1 MRQNL
6 HKKLLMC
13 CLICCYSFFVKGQIT
28 GKVFQDNNADSR
40 QNPMEKGLIDI
51 MVKAYDAKGK
61 VVQET
66 ITDSSGNYL
75 LTVPTGKKVR
85 VEFTGFA
92 DGMYSSSS
100 NFLNGNL
107 TQFVTSPKSANN
119 VGVFNPS
126 LYDNGGAAAV
136 SVSYTIGNS
145 KDVIGDS
152 ATAVSYYSAV
162 NPTKRYSIATMG
174 QVGSIWGLAYDKTRE
189 KLYMSAFAKRHV
201 GYGKLSTGGIYVYD
215 FATGS
220 IKPFLQASADLQ
232 IYAGADTHTGLGG
245 YFNNG
250 NRFNNI
256 DSVFFDQVGKSSYG
270 GLDVSEDGNYLFFMN
285 LNTRQLMRIAI
296 PRNNTPLKSSD
307 VNSYTF
313 PNDAIMGEIRPFA
326 VKVYSG
332 KVYVGVI
339 HDAFKSQ
346 KVSDLKAV
354 VYEINLS
361 TGGTLKEIFSM
372 SLDYP
377 KGYPEVG
384 YTSRRG
390 WYPWTNDYK
399 KGVVPESNGLWA
411 IYPQPILSDIEF
423 DVDGS
428 MVLGFMDR
436 YGHQGATNAQ
446 TNNPSEYSLLES
458 GGDIIRVALVKG
470 KYVLE
475 NNGKAGGV
483 TTKGKDNNQGPG
495 GGEYYFEDHFAVEKG
510 RTVSE
515 ETASGGL
522 AILPSTGELLATTR
536 EPHQYDWA
544 TQLHGVRYYN
554 NQTGMY
560 TRSVLTPS
568 LGFQKSYG
576 EGDVELVMDAPTTE
590 IGNRAWFDCNEN
602 GIQDPDESP
611 MKEALVELYQNGK
624 QISITSTSASGEYTF
639 GENNVPNGLEIGTDY
654 ELRIALSQTKYQSLQ
669 VTKTNVGT
677 SREIDNDA
685 SVVGTNAVIKV
696 KLEGAGMNTY
706 ALDFGFKCLEKPQA
720 NFTLACSGS
729 AESKDAKITIN
740 KGFNPNDRFD
750 VSKGIT
756 YENDMDYLN
765 AKAIPDNGSLLTEK
779 INLYKSS
786 EYTVR
791 LFNQNCYSDFVIKT
805 TDAKDCYQQILA
817 IETNE
822 EELEAFVIYPNPAT
836 STIKVDYR
844 GKSTGDIT
852 VELVDIQGRVLQDNQ
867 VRKIADI
874 YSTTFDIN
882 DMVSGTYIIT
892 VRGSLETVS
901 KKFIKN

>member
-6 HKKLLMC
+6 YTKVLLC
-13 CLICCYSFFVKGQIT
+13 CLISCYSLFVHGQIT
-28 GKVFQDNNADSR
+28 GKVYNDNNADSR
-40 QNPMEKGLIDI
+40 QNPTEKGVADI
-51 MVKAYDAKGK
+51 VVKAFDAKGK
-61 VVQET
+61 VVHET
-66 ITDSSGNYL
+66 ITDSTGNYL

-119 VGVFNPS
+119 VGVYNPS

-136 SVSYTIGNS
+136 SVSYTVGNS

-162 NPTKRYSIATMG
+162 NPTKRYTIATMG
-174 QVGSIWGLAYDKTRE
+174 QVGSIWGLAYDKNRE

-215 FATGS
+215 FSTGS

-285 LNTRQLMRIAI
+285 LNTRQLMRVAI
-296 PRNNTPLKSSD
+296 PRDNTPLKSSD
-307 VNSYTF
+307 VRGYAF
-313 PNDAIMGEIRPFA
+313 PNDAVMGEVRPFA
-326 VKVYSG
+326 VKVYGG
-332 KVYVGVI
+332 KVFVGVI
-339 HDAFKSQ
+339 HDAYKSQ
-346 KVSDLKAV
+346 KVTDLKAV
-354 VYEINLS
+354 VYELDVNS
-361 TGGTLKEIFSM
+361 GALKEVFSM
-372 SLDYP
+372 SMDYP

-475 NNGKAGGV
+475 SNAKAGNI
-483 TTKGKDNNQGPG
+483 TTKGKGNNQGPG

-522 AILPSTGELLATTR
+522 AILPSTGELMATTR

-560 TRSVLTPS
+560 TRSVITPS

-576 EGDVELVMDAPTTE
+576 EGDVELVMDAPSTE
-590 IGNRAWFDCNEN
+590 MGNRVWFDCNEN
-602 GIQDPDESP
+602 GVQDSDESP
-611 MKEALVELYQNGK
+611 VRDALVELYKNNK
-624 QISITSTSASGEYTF
+624 QVSITSTSSSGEYTF
-639 GENNVPNGLEIGTDY
+639 GENNVPGGLELGTDY
-654 ELRIALSQTKYQSLQ
+654 EIRIALNQSRYNGLQ

-696 KLEGAGMNTY
+696 RLDGAGMNTY
-706 ALDFGFKCLEKPQA
+706 ALDFGFILVRNWIA
-720 NFTLACSGS
+720 NKRRENS
-729 AESKDAKITIN
+729 ESSVKIT
-740 KGFNPNDRFD
+740 
-750 VSKGIT
+750 
-756 YENDMDYLN
+756 
-765 AKAIPDNGSLLTEK
+765 
-779 INLYKSS
+779 
-786 EYTVR
+786 R
-791 LFNQNCYSDFVIKT
+791 LCIV
-805 TDAKDCYQQILA
+805 
-817 IETNE
+817 
-822 EELEAFVIYPNPAT
+822 
-836 STIKVDYR
+836 
-844 GKSTGDIT
+844 
-852 VELVDIQGRVLQDNQ
+852 
-867 VRKIADI
+867 
-874 YSTTFDIN
+874 
-882 DMVSGTYIIT
+882 
-892 VRGSLETVS
+892 
-901 KKFIKN
+901 